1 MRTSGIL
8 TIGGAALAGT
18 TGLIALWFLK
28 VAAFEKGQ
36 GFAFFLGFLVFA
48 ALAAAGVALLA
59 TGRRRARLENENEER
74 GFAEMAVALARK
86 AGGSVKLDAVCTA
99 SRLTSD
105 EAQARMRRL
114 TGKGLFELDFD
125 ANGQMVYKVSA
136 NAGAA
141 ELAQLAGR

>member
-8 TIGGAALAGT
+8 TIGGGGVAGV

-28 VAAFEKGQ
+28 VAAFDKGQ
-36 GFAFFLGFLVFA
+36 GFAFFTGFLVFA
-48 ALAAAGVALLA
+48 ALCATGLAVFGV
-59 TGRRRARLENENEER
+59 GRRRSRLEDENEER
-74 GFAEMAVALARK
+74 GFTELTLALARK
-86 AGGSVKLDAVCTA
+86 SGGLVKLDAVCTA
-99 SRLTSD
+99 SQLTAD
-105 EAQARMRRL
+105 EAQSRMRKL

-125 ANGQMVYKVSA
+125 GNGQMVYKVSA

>member
-8 TIGGAALAGT
+8 TIGGAALAGVT
-18 TGLIALWFLK
+18 ALIALSFLK
-28 VAAFEKGQ
+28 VALFDKGQ
-36 GFAFFLGFLVFA
+36 GFAFGLGFLIFA
-48 ALAAAGVALLA
+48 GLASAGVAMVV
-59 TGRRRARLENENEER
+59 TGRKRARLEDENEER

-86 AGGSVKLDAVCTA
+86 SGGSVKLDAVCTA
-99 SRLTSD
+99 GQLSSD
-105 EAQARMRRL
+105 EAQARMRTL

-125 ANGQMVYKVSA
+125 ANGQMVFKVSA

>member
-8 TIGGAALAGT
+8 TIGGGALAAGA
-18 TGLIALWFLK
+18 GFF
-28 VAAFEKGQ
+28 AAKMLGSVFSDAQPFPYEV
-36 GFAFFLGFLVFA
+36 GFLFFA
-48 ALAAAGVALLA
+48 AMCAAGVAAIL
-59 TGRRRARLENENEER
+59 TGRKRARLENESEER
-74 GFAEMAVALARK
+74 GFAEMALALARK

-99 SRLTSD
+99 SQLTSE
-105 EAQARMRRL
+105 EAQARMRTL